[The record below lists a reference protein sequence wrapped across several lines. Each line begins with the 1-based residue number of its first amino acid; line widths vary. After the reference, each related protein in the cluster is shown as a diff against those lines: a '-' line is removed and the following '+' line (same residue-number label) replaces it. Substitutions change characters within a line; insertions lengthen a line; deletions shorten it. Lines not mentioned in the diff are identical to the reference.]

1 MKICCVCADLGIPI
15 GGHKGASAHV
25 RSMLQAFKELGH
37 DVTAVSGRCE
47 GAAEI
52 GVPMIRVP
60 KRRIADALEG
70 KVEARL
76 HRALRHLWNNAAVEE
91 VLARVLEEERPDLVY
106 ERYSPFGVAGAL
118 VASAL
123 GIPHVLEV
131 NAPLAREG
139 AQYRRQALTEAA
151 RALEDSAFS
160 ATLLIRCVSRQ
171 LREELV
177 EAGVGREKIMVVP
190 NGVDP
195 KLFSADGPRYTD
207 SLEGKFVIGF
217 VGSLKPWHGIETL
230 AAAFRMLARDARF
243 HLLVV
248 GDGPLMSALEA
259 LRGERP
265 GQVTLVPGV
274 PHGDVPFYV
283 RAMDVAVA
291 PYPRLERFYFSPL
304 KVLEYMA
311 AGRAVVASRI
321 GQLEEMI
328 DDGCTGLLVP
338 PGDAHAF
345 AEAVRSIAEEPAR
358 ARHFGERAARQARKR
373 HTWTQRASSILDRA
387 RTFA

>member
-1 MKICCVCADLGIPI
+1 MNICYLCADLGIPV

-25 RSMLQAFKELGH
+25 RSMVSAFKELGH
-37 DVTAVSGRCE
+37 SVTVVTSGGE
-47 GAAEI
+47 PSGI
-52 GVPMIRVP
+52 GGSVIHVP
-60 KRRIADALEG
+60 KQKIREAIAG
-70 KVEARL
+70 HVEARL

-91 VLARVLEEERPDLVY
+91 TLARTLEAEYPDLVY

-118 VASAL
+118 IAHTL

-139 AQYRRQALTEAA
+139 AQYRRQALTDAA
-151 RALEDSAFS
+151 TALEQSTFS
-160 ATLLIRCVSRQ
+160 ATRLIRCVSSQ
-171 LREELV
+171 LREELI
-177 EAGVGREKIMVVP
+177 EAGVVPEKIVVVP
-190 NGVDP
+190 NGVDSG
-195 KLFSADGPRYTD
+195 LFCVDGPRYSD

-230 AAAFRMLARDARF
+230 AAAFRILAQNAHF

-248 GDGPLMSALEA
+248 GDGPMAKALEP
-259 LRGERP
+259 LRDERP
-265 GQVTLVPGV
+265 GQVTLMRAV
-274 PHGDVPFYV
+274 PHADVPFYV

-291 PYPRLERFYFSPL
+291 PYPPLERFYFSPL

-328 DDGCTGLLVP
+328 DHGRTGLLVP
-338 PGDAHAF
+338 PGDAKAL
-345 AEAVRSIAEEPAR
+345 AEAVRSIADQPAHGRRLGERAAQHAR
-358 ARHFGERAARQARKR
+358 ARHS
-373 HTWTQRASSILDRA
+373 WTQRAALILDRA
-387 RTFA
+387 RALA